1 MAAPSTPRPKPWR
14 PIIALFVVIA
24 AMYGGMLLLG
34 DHGMATPKLGLDLR
48 GGTSV
53 TLTAKSQDGGPVTSS
68 ALNQALDIIR
78 ARVNGKGVAEAE
90 VVKQGNNNIVVSI
103 PGPVEDTQGI
113 GTTALLRFRP
123 VLQAQQ
129 VAPVAQPNPSGSPS
143 GSPSEE
149 PSGSGSP
156 SPSPSDGATNNGRV
170 MSDALRQDQ
179 SPSPTPSPSP
189 TNSPSGSQSG
199 TPEQP
204 GGKKVTAKVTEA
216 FEKLDCTNPANRTG
230 RGIVEPPDQILLA
243 CDQDGTVK
251 YILGPTAVEGTHIT
265 SAQAGLPSNGG
276 LGQWQVNLTFDG
288 TGTKQFGEVTGTAA
302 AAQPPQNQV
311 AIVLDGVVVSAP
323 VPNGPIT
330 GGQAEIT
337 GQFTQREAQDLA
349 DVLRYGAL
357 PLAFTQSDVSTISPT
372 LGNDQLVGGLLAGAI
387 GLVLVMLFCLLY
399 YRGLGLVAIAS
410 LGVAALLTYGAVVLL
425 GEWQGFTLTLAGIAG
440 LIVAIGITA
449 DSFVVFFE
457 RLRDEVREGR
467 SLRAAVE
474 QGWGRARRTILVAD
488 TVSLLAA
495 VFLYYFAIGGVRGF
509 AFTLGLTTIIDV
521 VVVFLFTKPLITLLA
536 RTKFYGGGHRWSGL
550 DPARLGAR
558 PATAAPATIV
568 ARRAAGV
575 KEA

>member
-1 MAAPSTPRPKPWR
+1 
-14 PIIALFVVIA
+14 
-24 AMYGGMLLLG
+24 
-34 DHGMATPKLGLDLR
+34 
-48 GGTSV
+48 
-53 TLTAKSQDGGPVTSS
+53 
-68 ALNQALDIIR
+68 
-78 ARVNGKGVAEAE
+78 
-90 VVKQGNNNIVVSI
+90 
-103 PGPVEDTQGI
+103 
-113 GTTALLRFRP
+113 
-123 VLQAQQ
+123 
-129 VAPVAQPNPSGSPS
+129 
-143 GSPSEE
+143 
-149 PSGSGSP
+149 
-156 SPSPSDGATNNGRV
+156 

-179 SPSPTPSPSP
+179 SPSSTPTSSA
-189 TNSPSGSQSG
+189 SPSGSPTASPSPGQ
-199 TPEQP
+199 QP
-204 GGKKVTAKVTEA
+204 GGTEITPAVQKA
-216 FEKLDCTNPANRTG
+216 FDQLDCSKQENRTG
-230 RGIVEPPDQILLA
+230 RGVVEPVDQLLIA
-243 CDQDGTVK
+243 CDQDGTWK

-265 SAQAGLPSNGG
+265 SANAGLPSNGG
-276 LGQWQVNLTFDG
+276 VGQWQVNLSFDD
-288 TGTKQFGEVTGTAA
+288 TGTRQFADITTSASK
-302 AAQPPQNQV
+302 AQAPQNQV

-330 GGQAEIT
+330 AGQAEIT
-337 GQFTQREAQDLA
+337 GQFTQKEAQNLA

-357 PLAFTQSDVSTISPT
+357 PLAFSQEDVSTISPT
-372 LGNDQLVGGLLAGAI
+372 LGNDQLVGGILAGAI

-410 LGVAALLTYGAVVLL
+410 LGVAALLTYAAVVML

-457 RLRDEVREGR
+457 RLRDEAREGR

-474 QGWGRARRTILVAD
+474 QGWARARRTILVAD

-521 VVVFLFTKPLITLLA
+521 VVVFLFTKPLITVLA

-558 PATAAPATIV
+558 PPAAAPVPIV
-568 ARRAAGV
+568 ARRAGV